1 MCKFSNVNSTDIP
14 LDYPG
19 LILFEEFIEPS
30 GLTQKAV
37 AECCGIPEV
46 RMSEIVN
53 GKRRISAEY
62 AIRLATF
69 FKTSPEMWLHL
80 QADYDLRKTER
91 EKGEKIRAN
100 VTPVAA

>member
-1 MCKFSNVNSTDIP
+1 MNTMNTAELIP
-14 LDYPG
+14 LDPPG
-19 LILFEEFIEPS
+19 RILFEKFIEPS
-30 GLTQKAV
+30 ALTQKAV
-37 AECCGIPEV
+37 AGLCGIPEV
-46 RMSEIVN
+46 RMSELVN

-69 FKTSPEMWLHL
+69 FGTSPEMWLHL

-91 EKGEKIRAN
+91 EKGKEIREN

>member
-1 MCKFSNVNSTDIP
+1 MSSEYIP
-14 LDYPG
+14 LDPPG
-19 LILFEEFIEPS
+19 RILFEEFIEPS

-37 AECCGIPEV
+37 AERCGIAEV
-46 RMSEIVN
+46 RLSEIVN
-53 GKRRISAEY
+53 GRRRISAEH

-69 FKTSPEMWLHL
+69 FKTSPELWLHL

-91 EKGEKIRAN
+91 EKGEKIRAK